1 MRLDVPEMIW
11 HGDGTKERI
20 TSIDFHPFFC
30 TFVTGGSESF
40 DSFKESGIPIFIKEW
55 EIIYKEALKE
65 AHPDDKAE
73 FLEASFNEAD
83 GNSNTF
89 GPVRLHRYIRYIGGF
104 EGGHNTTVNCIK
116 FSPSG
121 QFLASG
127 ADGTFYNMEFNFV
140 GRGVGGGG

>member
-20 TSIDFHPFFC
+20 TSIDFHPFFL

-40 DSFKESGIPIFIKEW
+40 DSFKQSGIPIYIKEW
-55 EIIYKEALKE
+55 EINYKEGLKE
-65 AHPDDKAE
+65 SSLEEKPE
-73 FLEASFNEAD
+73 FLEASFND
-83 GNSNTF
+83 TDTNVF
-89 GPVRLHRYIRYIGGF
+89 GPSRLHRYIKYIGGF

-116 FSPSG
+116 FSPNG

-127 ADGTFYNMEFNFV
+127 ADGKTKFFI
-140 GRGVGGGG
+140 

>member
-20 TSIDFHPFFC
+20 TSIDFHPFFS

-40 DSFKESGIPIFIKEW
+40 DSFKESGIPIYIKEW
-55 EIIYKEALKE
+55 EINYSEGLKD
-65 AHPDDKAE
+65 PNLDDKPD
-73 FLEASFNEAD
+73 FLEASFNEND
-83 GNSNTF
+83 TNNF
-89 GPVRLHRYIRYIGGF
+89 GPFKLHRYIKYIGGF

-116 FSPSG
+116 FSPNG

-127 ADGTFYNMEFNFV
+127 ADGKLLILIIIINYLNS
-140 GRGVGGGG
+140 G

>member
-20 TSIDFHPFFC
+20 TSIDFHPFYS

-40 DSFKESGIPIFIKEW
+40 DSFKESGIPIYIKEW
-55 EIIYKEALKE
+55 EINYVEALKDPSQDE
-65 AHPDDKAE
+65 KPE
-73 FLEASFNEAD
+73 FLDASFNEND
-83 GNSNTF
+83 NNIM
-89 GPVRLHRYIRYIGGF
+89 GPIKLHRYIKYIGGF

-116 FSPSG
+116 FSPNG

-127 ADGTFYNMEFNFV
+127 ADGIQKNQ
-140 GRGVGGGG
+140 